1 MQSVQAFIRAYNAS
15 MMEWMSSV
23 QTGMPWGGSMKR
35 QGHRKE
41 EEMSKKSQDFLI
53 LCRESMGFFKKY

>member
-1 MQSVQAFIRAYNAS
+1 MDEQCTDWDA
-15 MMEWMSSV
+15 MGWE
-23 QTGMPWGGSMKR
+23 SMKR